1 MADSSANLPRE
12 RAKALSY
19 CQPQRGGGV
28 KVLLF
33 PFSPEKGTKRGCP
46 LAGAMARWDL
56 IHPIPYPGKGQVE

>member
-28 KVLLF
+28 KVLLRSF
-33 PFSPEKGTKRGCP
+33 LPGERNKEGLPPCGGYGKMGFARG
-46 LAGAMARWDL
+46 
-56 IHPIPYPGKGQVE
+56 

>member
-28 KVLLF
+28 KVLLRF

-46 LAGAMARWDL
+46 LGRVKIFSHFSLQALA
-56 IHPIPYPGKGQVE
+56 